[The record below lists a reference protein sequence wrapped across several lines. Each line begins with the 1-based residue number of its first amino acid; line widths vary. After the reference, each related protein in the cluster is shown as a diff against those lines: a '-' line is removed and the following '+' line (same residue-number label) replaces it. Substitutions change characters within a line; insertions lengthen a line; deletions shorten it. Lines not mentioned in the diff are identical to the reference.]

1 MELWRVTNSGRSPQL
16 GSESLHPS
24 AARHRVRLHGG
35 ELFVL
40 RTKSFMLRV
49 RRNSS
54 VTPEGVK
61 ALARGPPLA
70 RQQPTSVFRLN
81 IILINKQTKKPQL
94 FQKYLQVLFVLHWCG
109 TLLRGWWLNMGSM
122 GQYWPTRIPIWPLYY
137 ISKVKKWIKTLNVHE
152 MTSVIKSPNLTPFSA
167 NHSLSSS
174 FQFQFEPVEKIS
186 SFLHVGLSAVS
197 KKISSPINTISDRA
211 HLQGAM

>member
-1 MELWRVTNSGRSPQL
+1 MTNSGRSPQL

-61 ALARGPPLA
+61 ALARGPPLV
-70 RQQPTSVFRLN
+70 RQQPTSVFQLD
-81 IILINKQTKKPQL
+81 IILINKQTKKTPTLSEIPADFVCVTLMWNSTERMVVKHGVHGPILAHQDSNL
-94 FQKYLQVLFVLHWCG
+94 ANLLNFKSQK
-109 TLLRGWWLNMGSM
+109 M
-122 GQYWPTRIPIWPLYY
+122 
-137 ISKVKKWIKTLNVHE
+137 
-152 MTSVIKSPNLTPFSA
+152 
-167 NHSLSSS
+167 SS
-174 FQFQFEPVEKIS
+174 
-186 SFLHVGLSAVS
+186 
-197 KKISSPINTISDRA
+197 
-211 HLQGAM
+211 

>member
-1 MELWRVTNSGRSPQL
+1 MWNSTERMVVKHGVHGPILAHQDSNL
-16 GSESLHPS
+16 ASL
-24 AARHRVRLHGG
+24 LN
-35 ELFVL
+35 F
-40 RTKSFMLRV
+40 KS
-49 RRNSS
+49 
-54 VTPEGVK
+54 
-61 ALARGPPLA
+61 
-70 RQQPTSVFRLN
+70 
-81 IILINKQTKKPQL
+81 
-94 FQKYLQVLFVLHWCG
+94 QKM
-109 TLLRGWWLNMGSM
+109 N
-122 GQYWPTRIPIWPLYY
+122 
-137 ISKVKKWIKTLNVHE
+137 TLNVHE